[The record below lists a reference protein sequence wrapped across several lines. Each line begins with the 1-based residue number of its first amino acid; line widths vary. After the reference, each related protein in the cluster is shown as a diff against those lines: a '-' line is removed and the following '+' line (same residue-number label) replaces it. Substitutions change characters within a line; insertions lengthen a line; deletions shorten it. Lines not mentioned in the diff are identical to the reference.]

1 MDRDAKD
8 AIRQEFQLHD
18 SDSGSSDIQIA
29 LLSKRIEDLTGH
41 LKSHRKD
48 HSSRHGLIKMVSQRR
63 KLLDYLKRKDEARY
77 KGLIKRLK
85 LRH

>member
-8 AIRQEFQLHD
+8 AIKQEFQLHD